1 MMIHAV
7 LLCLALWT
15 GISSAN
21 SAIASFRLN
30 ISDSDL
36 LRLMTVEEP
45 NDGSLESCPSDEET
59 FNFADPGWPDQSKG
73 AGGKSPVRQR
83 YSQSNY
89 LISSDQSAIDPKVP
103 LTIGYLS
110 SYLSSKMT
118 LGAIPLAIETI
129 NNDPNLLPGR
139 KLQFVAADIGDPV
152 GNDGLTA
159 LAIRRMTE
167 MRDNNSTIAFI
178 GPDGQ
183 CAAEALV
190 AAAWNLPMI
199 THKCSETKLSEM
211 PQTYFTF
218 ARTLPPSSKISKSV
232 MALLEKFGWN
242 KVIIIVGRRNEWIQI
257 KDAIK
262 DSARDKNIDV
272 TDVIQLDDYIP
283 NQVETINKIARKT
296 YQRTRVYLFIGE
308 HIALVDFVKALHGL
322 QVLGNGDY
330 MVISIDDFIFDPESN
345 AQEYTSRNYL
355 DPYLSATKK
364 DDEIQAFR
372 SVLKVTSSHP
382 RNPDFKKVLAKIK
395 EYSARPPFCVP
406 YHPIIFN
413 DIEVPIHAY
422 HAYDA
427 VMIYAKALTETL
439 RDGYDPRNGT
449 AIMERIRNRPY
460 HSVLG
465 FDVFIDSN
473 GDAEGNYTVV
483 SMLPFHGK
491 RSEASASDDTMT
503 YVMQPVG
510 YFQYNSSSNSPN
522 DLPIF
527 RYFNPSRPIDWLGSG
542 PPIPEPPCGF
552 LGEKCVQVATP
563 DWRSFVI
570 CTVSGV
576 VLIVAIGLVSRHYR
590 YEHKLACLLWK
601 VDIREVIITN
611 FADGSSDP
619 APPTLSVATDHPVTR
634 RSLLAFG
641 GHHGSNN
648 NNSSN
653 GSIGPSSGVKGDPI
667 GDLGLKRVYTRTGS
681 YKGNLVAIKAI
692 SHKNVD
698 LTRNVRKE
706 LKEMT
711 EIRHENIVSFIGA
724 SVEYGGVFILTAYC
738 ARGSLEDVLQNPDF
752 KLDTIFIASLVAD
765 LIKGMIF
772 LHDSEIVSH
781 GNLKSS
787 NCLVDSRWV
796 LQITDFGLHELKAS
810 SHEARM
816 RMQCSKR
823 LLWKA
828 PELLRN
834 HNPPPRGTQ
843 KGDVFSFGII
853 LYEIIGRKGPW
864 GDLLYTM
871 SPKEIVEKVAHPE
884 WFFYKFF
891 RPPISQLDCKDY
903 IIRCMQ
909 DCWHESPEMRPD
921 FKSIRGR
928 LKEMEAGLKPN
939 IFDNIMIMME
949 KYTYN
954 LEGLVQER
962 TDQLVEEKKK
972 TEALLHRV
980 LPKSVVES
988 LKRGEPVKAESFDS
1002 VTIYFSD
1009 IVGFTSLSAVSTP
1022 LQVVG
1027 LLNEL
1032 YTLFDSILE
1041 NYDAYKVETIG
1052 DAYMVAS
1059 GLPIRNGDHHAA
1071 EIASLALHLLSEIR
1085 NFHIRHRPGET
1096 LKLRIGIHSGPCVAG
1111 VVGLKMPR
1119 YCLFGDTVNT
1129 ASRMESSGQ
1138 ALRIHISAAT
1148 RELLNRL
1155 GGYII
1160 EERGM
1165 TSIRGKGEMMTY
1177 WLVGEESW
1185 RTRGGRLGSI
1195 EGETSQILPEP
1206 QVVVD
1211 PPVSHEI
1218 PLMLEDVQ
1226 SPTELDPIDTSPST
1240 WLLGDCPMAPN
1251 EDYESKMPQLNNG
1264 VNIGFNDRNRCSFG
1278 HYQSPMPLTSY
1289 QQSIMEIPC
1298 TACQLQ
1304 GNMCKQ
1310 QRVLSS
1316 HYRSAPIITSNPSH
1330 HRDSSPAL
1338 PLRTTSPQPC
1348 V

>member
-1 MMIHAV
+1 
-7 LLCLALWT
+7 
-15 GISSAN
+15 
-21 SAIASFRLN
+21 
-30 ISDSDL
+30 
-36 LRLMTVEEP
+36 
-45 NDGSLESCPSDEET
+45 
-59 FNFADPGWPDQSKG
+59 
-73 AGGKSPVRQR
+73 
-83 YSQSNY
+83 
-89 LISSDQSAIDPKVP
+89 
-103 LTIGYLS
+103 
-110 SYLSSKMT
+110 MT

-139 KLQFVAADIGDPV
+139 KLQFVAADIGNPV

-272 TDVIQLDDYIP
+272 TDVIHLDDYIP
-283 NQVETINKIARKT
+283 AQVETINKIARKT

-322 QVLGNGDY
+322 KVLGNGDY
-330 MVISIDDFIFDPESN
+330 MIISIDDFIFDPESN

-355 DPYLSATKK
+355 DPYMHTIKK

-372 SVLKVTSSHP
+372 SVLKVTASHP

-427 VMIYAKALTETL
+427 IMIYAKALTEAL
-439 RDGYDPRNGT
+439 RDGFDPRNGT
-449 AIMERIRNRPY
+449 NIMERIRNRPY

-491 RSEASASDDTMT
+491 RSEASASDETT
-503 YVMQPVG
+503 AYVMQPVG

-527 RYFNPSRPIDWLGSG
+527 QYFNLSRPIDWLGSG

-552 LGEKCVQVATP
+552 VGEKCVQVATP

-611 FADGSSDP
+611 FPDSINDPPSSALTVSSDI
-619 APPTLSVATDHPVTR
+619 PVTR
-634 RSLLAFG
+634 RSLLGFG

-653 GSIGPSSGVKGDPI
+653 GSIGPTPGVKGDPI

-796 LQITDFGLHELKAS
+796 LQITDFGLQELKAS

-816 RMQCSKR
+816 KMQCSKR

-834 HNPPPRGTQ
+834 HNPPLRGTQ

-909 DCWHESPEMRPD
+909 DCWHESPDMRPD

-1148 RELLNRL
+1148 KELLDRL

-1165 TSIRGKGEMMTY
+1165 TPIRGKGEMMTY
-1177 WLVGEESW
+1177 WLVGEEPW
-1185 RTRGGRLGSI
+1185 RTRGGRLTAI
-1195 EGETSQILPEP
+1195 EAETSSIPSEP
-1206 QVVVD
+1206 LVVD
-1211 PPVSHEI
+1211 QPAPREI
-1218 PLMLEDVQ
+1218 PLMLDNVQ

-1240 WLLGDCPMAPN
+1240 WLLGDCPATPE
-1251 EDYESKMPQLNNG
+1251 EDYESKVPQLNNG
-1264 VNIGFNDRNRCSFG
+1264 VDISFKNERNHCSFG
-1278 HYQSPMPLTSY
+1278 HYQNPVPLTR
-1289 QQSIMEIPC
+1289 QPSIIETPC
-1298 TACQLQ
+1298 KTCQIQ
-1304 GNMCKQ
+1304 GNICNP
-1310 QRVLSS
+1310 QRMMTT
-1316 HYRSAPIITSNPSH
+1316 HYRSTPIIASNPTY
-1330 HRDSSPAL
+1330 HRDSSPSI

>member
-1 MMIHAV
+1 
-7 LLCLALWT
+7 
-15 GISSAN
+15 
-21 SAIASFRLN
+21 
-30 ISDSDL
+30 
-36 LRLMTVEEP
+36 
-45 NDGSLESCPSDEET
+45 
-59 FNFADPGWPDQSKG
+59 
-73 AGGKSPVRQR
+73 
-83 YSQSNY
+83 
-89 LISSDQSAIDPKVP
+89 
-103 LTIGYLS
+103 
-110 SYLSSKMT
+110 MT

-139 KLQFVAADIGDPV
+139 KLQFVAADIGNP

-272 TDVIQLDDYIP
+272 TDVIHLDDYIP
-283 NQVETINKIARKT
+283 AQVETINKIARKT

-322 QVLGNGDY
+322 KVLGNGDY
-330 MVISIDDFIFDPESN
+330 MIISIDDFIFDPENN

-355 DPYLSATKK
+355 DPYMHTIKK

-372 SVLKVTSSHP
+372 SVLKVTASHP
-382 RNPDFKKVLAKIK
+382 RNPDFKQL
-395 EYSARPPFCVP
+395 F
-406 YHPIIFN
+406 
-413 DIEVPIHAY
+413 PIHAY

-427 VMIYAKALTETL
+427 IMIYAKALTEAL
-439 RDGYDPRNGT
+439 RDGFDPRNGT
-449 AIMERIRNRPY
+449 NIMERIRNRPY

-491 RSEASASDDTMT
+491 RSEASASDETT
-503 YVMQPVG
+503 AYVMQPVG

-527 RYFNPSRPIDWLGSG
+527 QYFNLSRPIDWLGSG

-552 LGEKCVQVATP
+552 VGEKCVQVATP

-611 FADGSSDP
+611 FPDSINDPPSSALTVSSDI
-619 APPTLSVATDHPVTR
+619 PVTR
-634 RSLLAFG
+634 
-641 GHHGSNN
+641 
-648 NNSSN
+648 
-653 GSIGPSSGVKGDPI
+653 DPI

-816 RMQCSKR
+816 KMQCSKR

-834 HNPPPRGTQ
+834 HNPPLRGTQ

-909 DCWHESPEMRPD
+909 DCWHESPDMRPD

-1148 RELLNRL
+1148 KELLDRL

-1165 TSIRGKGEMMTY
+1165 TPIRGKGEMMTY
-1177 WLVGEESW
+1177 WL
-1185 RTRGGRLGSI
+1185 
-1195 EGETSQILPEP
+1195 
-1206 QVVVD
+1206 
-1211 PPVSHEI
+1211 
-1218 PLMLEDVQ
+1218 
-1226 SPTELDPIDTSPST
+1226 
-1240 WLLGDCPMAPN
+1240 
-1251 EDYESKMPQLNNG
+1251 
-1264 VNIGFNDRNRCSFG
+1264 
-1278 HYQSPMPLTSY
+1278 
-1289 QQSIMEIPC
+1289 
-1298 TACQLQ
+1298 
-1304 GNMCKQ
+1304 
-1310 QRVLSS
+1310 
-1316 HYRSAPIITSNPSH
+1316 
-1330 HRDSSPAL
+1330 
-1338 PLRTTSPQPC
+1338 
-1348 V
+1348 

>member
-1 MMIHAV
+1 
-7 LLCLALWT
+7 
-15 GISSAN
+15 
-21 SAIASFRLN
+21 
-30 ISDSDL
+30 
-36 LRLMTVEEP
+36 
-45 NDGSLESCPSDEET
+45 
-59 FNFADPGWPDQSKG
+59 
-73 AGGKSPVRQR
+73 
-83 YSQSNY
+83 
-89 LISSDQSAIDPKVP
+89 
-103 LTIGYLS
+103 
-110 SYLSSKMT
+110 
-118 LGAIPLAIETI
+118 
-129 NNDPNLLPGR
+129 
-139 KLQFVAADIGDPV
+139 
-152 GNDGLTA
+152 
-159 LAIRRMTE
+159 
-167 MRDNNSTIAFI
+167 
-178 GPDGQ
+178 
-183 CAAEALV
+183 
-190 AAAWNLPMI
+190 
-199 THKCSETKLSEM
+199 M

-1240 WLLGDCPMAPN
+1240 WLLDDCPMAPN